1 MNLLKSIV
9 FTLVM
14 PCTLVAY
21 VPWWILSGG
30 ADGAA
35 GVEAAQTLSA
45 SLPVWL
51 RAVGIVP
58 MGAGIGI
65 YLWCV
70 WEFVKGQGTPAPIDP
85 PKELVVGGLYRYTRN
100 PMYVG
105 MTSILAAE
113 AILFSSA
120 VMAGYAAAAFVVFH
134 LFILGYEE
142 PTLRKKFGP
151 SYEAYCRTVPRW
163 VGRV

>member
-21 VPWWILSGG
+21 VPWWILGGAGGG
-30 ADGAA
+30 ADGGAGAEAA
-35 GVEAAQTLSA
+35 GM
-45 SLPVWL
+45 LPVWL
-51 RAVGIVP
+51 RAVGVVP
-58 MGAGIGI
+58 MAAGVGI

-85 PKELVVGGLYRYTRN
+85 PKELVVGGLYRFTRN

-105 MTSILAAE
+105 MTSILTAE

-120 VMAGYAAAAFVVFH
+120 VMLGYAAAAFVVFH

-142 PTLRKKFGP
+142 PTLRKKFGE